1 MRNSVFA
8 TCQSP
13 WFNMACCCPSSPAAY
28 TKSTPGRAD
37 FECCVHSLLILLPL
51 KSMFARWKWT
61 RASKP
66 IQIDLTRDRYTPFM
80 ALSCLT
86 EDPSIGFFFFLI
98 SALMSFQ
105 GYIGLQ
111 RSLCQFHYCF
121 EPRSAFTILYL
132 TLLLVLMLFQVKM
145 THCIFESEVL
155 ENKCSVINAFSFSHS
170 HTCIHIHP
178 ASYCNNSAV
187 WIRSS
192 IHKAASLSVSFQP
205 LSKGY
210 SGIRERLAVCSDF
223 YAMQRSLP
231 YKRTKRLLH

>member
-1 MRNSVFA
+1 MLLSVK
-8 TCQSP
+8 
-13 WFNMACCCPSSPAAY
+13 PSSLYKEHAWESRFWVLCTFIIDSVAV
-28 TKSTPGRAD
+28 
-37 FECCVHSLLILLPL
+37 EIHVCPL
-51 KSMFARWKWT
+51 KMNTCKQTDTDRSYT
-61 RASKP
+61 RSVHP
-66 IQIDLTRDRYTPFM
+66 LHGII
-80 ALSCLT
+80 LSNWRSL
-86 EDPSIGFFFFLI
+86 DWLFFFLI

-178 ASYCNNSAV
+178 ASYCYNSAV